1 MRSLV
6 LTPASTAALALAVS
20 LPGDGSP
27 PGHTHSLAQV
37 GAAPRR
43 NILATEKARYSHAK
57 EELVIRDF
65 FQDRRG
71 GFFLD
76 VGCGHP
82 INDSNTYYLEKHLG
96 WSGIGVDGLPELARR
111 WKRFRPASR
120 FFNFIVTDHADTVET
135 FYRAALSDVS
145 SIEDPGKVPG
155 HTGVSSEK
163 IRVPTTTLTK
173 LLERNNVARI
183 DFLSMDIEG
192 AEPLALAGFDIAR
205 FQPQLACVEAKPDNR
220 QKILGYFRDH
230 HYRQMDR
237 YLEHDVMNYYFTP
250 VAGRP

>member
-27 PGHTHSLAQV
+27 PVHTHSLAQV